1 MPTSTGLRS
10 QEDIQSGFGMPA
22 AVPKRRQAPPNRPKT
37 GRRYLLNKNKP
48 SKYHTLAKSIYSSS
62 PAPCSSS
69 KAKKAAS
76 PPPAWNPYQSSNDKY
91 ALTKAQMEKRKEMFK
106 SKNNILL
113 SPDAAKEKKKKA
125 LRRRKGENKGS
136 SDQNVVENENENEN
150 AAPNQA
156 SPDSEELPPPPSHNA
171 AITPAKV
178 QGAETLM
185 SLRNT
190 SSPDLTTKV
199 SALSISQTLKNYQ
212 KSLEQLEKRV
222 ENPTP
227 LGDTNAAYSGS
238 GSSSLKDDPAVE
250 NLMANIS
257 KPPTPPTVPSV
268 VEADNELAI
277 KLAKLEAL
285 VESQRTYIEKNIAV
299 AESGAVEGRSEVVT
313 NAVLEGIEENPI
325 PPPSAVPYK
334 PLSSGGNMMNI
345 LGFENAASYLD
356 LNNPE
361 PLAPLETS
369 TQVYEDIR
377 RAREHAEYLAGE
389 YSRKEGYLGGV
400 LEEVEEEVVARAPQ
414 SVVDISSLPL
424 PNSPVPTPPPVHPF
438 KAKGGMGM
446 GMKLEVMNSPNFNDA
461 SPEVTR
467 PVKVVRRG
475 GVSDWSAP
483 VV

>member
-1 MPTSTGLRS
+1 
-10 QEDIQSGFGMPA
+10 
-22 AVPKRRQAPPNRPKT
+22 
-37 GRRYLLNKNKP
+37 
-48 SKYHTLAKSIYSSS
+48 
-62 PAPCSSS
+62 
-69 KAKKAAS
+69 
-76 PPPAWNPYQSSNDKY
+76 
-91 ALTKAQMEKRKEMFK
+91 MEKRKDMFK

-113 SPDAAKEKKKKA
+113 SPDAAKEKKKKT

-136 SDQNVVENENENEN
+136 SGQNVVENENENEN

-250 NLMANIS
+250 NLMASIS

-277 KLAKLEAL
+277 KLAKVSTRTKLELTTCPHYSNSSVVAQLEAL
-285 VESQRTYIEKNIAV
+285 VESQRTYIEKHIAV
-299 AESGAVEGRSEVVT
+299 AEIGAVEGRSEVVT
-313 NAVLEGIEENPI
+313 NAVLEGREENPI
-325 PPPSAVPYK
+325 PPLSAVPYK
-334 PLSSGGNMMNI
+334 PLSSGGKMMNI
-345 LGFENAASYLD
+345 LGFENATSYLD

-369 TQVYEDIR
+369 TQVYDDIR

-400 LEEVEEEVVARAPQ
+400 LEEEEEEEVVARAPQ

-438 KAKGGMGM
+438 KAKGGNGM
-446 GMKLEVMNSPNFNDA
+446 GMKMEVMNSPNFNDV

>member
-22 AVPKRRQAPPNRPKT
+22 AVPKRRQGRKMFMSATIRTAIQRFCSNRTAFISKCSTKIILDTDRVLTKLPFAAPPNRPKT

-222 ENPTP
+222 ENPTL

-277 KLAKLEAL
+277 KPAKVSTRTKLEL
-285 VESQRTYIEKNIAV
+285 T
-299 AESGAVEGRSEVVT
+299 T
-313 NAVLEGIEENPI
+313 
-325 PPPSAVPYK
+325 
-334 PLSSGGNMMNI
+334 
-345 LGFENAASYLD
+345 
-356 LNNPE
+356 
-361 PLAPLETS
+361 
-369 TQVYEDIR
+369 
-377 RAREHAEYLAGE
+377 
-389 YSRKEGYLGGV
+389 
-400 LEEVEEEVVARAPQ
+400 
-414 SVVDISSLPL
+414 
-424 PNSPVPTPPPVHPF
+424 
-438 KAKGGMGM
+438 
-446 GMKLEVMNSPNFNDA
+446 
-461 SPEVTR
+461 
-467 PVKVVRRG
+467 
-475 GVSDWSAP
+475 
-483 VV
+483 